1 VSFVAAVLTLSV
13 TVSAS
18 SLTVFAMV
26 CLLQKLSWG
35 LPHDQSRLLWLKVY
49 PRLDHLRRKDCHPK
63 VSYLVGW
70 RVGPKLGAS
79 PPVVTLPPACELCVL
94 ATGAILIGF
103 IECSSCLVPDKSP
116 AQGGREFAT
125 VIRLGPVHR
134 IRYGCSGGLGP
145 GRPFTDAISYLLL
158 ISSYSQSRHRAF
170 IGTPWLA
177 LRTCS

>member
-18 SLTVFAMV
+18 SLTVFAMI

-35 LPHDQSRLLWLKVY
+35 LPHDQSRLLWLKVF

-125 VIRLGPVHR
+125 VIASGRCIASATVARGDSVLGARSLMQSPISSWSPR
-134 IRYGCSGGLGP
+134 IRN
-145 GRPFTDAISYLLL
+145 RDT
-158 ISSYSQSRHRAF
+158 
-170 IGTPWLA
+170 A
-177 LRTCS
+177 L